1 MGQISRNR
9 NYDLILKHFIL
20 MWVLTVIGV
29 LFALLLPISVVIL
42 LSIIC
47 IGMIVITFLMRL
59 GSAIIFIIPFLM
71 GILHFLLLV
80 ILIEWLGAALV
91 VSVFIG
97 TIIVFLLLAF
107 IGMRYIIVVADVLI
121 YFFTVL
127 IVFVVFGF
135 IYIFIPVSST
145 FFLVVAGII
154 VLAFAL
160 YTVYEIDVM
169 RNYYIRESEILF
181 FALRLYLNLIYLVIE
196 LGISSK
202 KFRF

>member
-9 NYDLILKHFIL
+9 NYDLILKLFIL
-20 MWVLTVIGV
+20 MWILTVVGV

-47 IGMIVITFLMRL
+47 IGMIVFTFIMRL
-59 GSAIIFIIPFLM
+59 GSVIIFIIPFLM
-71 GILHFLLLV
+71 GVLHFLFLV

-97 TIIVFLLLAF
+97 TILIFLLIAL
-107 IGMRYIIVVADVLI
+107 IGMRFVIVISDVLI

-145 FFLVVAGII
+145 FFLVVAGIF

-169 RNYYIRESEILF
+169 RSHYIRESEIIL
-181 FALRLYLNLIYLVIE
+181 FALRLYLNLLYVVIE
-196 LGISSK
+196 IGLSSK
-202 KFRF
+202 KFRY

>member
-154 VLAFAL
+154 VLVFAL

-169 RNYYIRESEILF
+169 RNHYIRESEILF
-181 FALRLYLNLIYLVIE
+181 FALKLYLNLIYLVIE
-196 LGISSK
+196 IGISSK
-202 KFRF
+202 KFRI